1 VDIFNEDD
9 LAPHLKDSDAVVSCL
24 GGSASLFGWTK
35 CTLYTDSMMSIVGA
49 MRKSGVK
56 RLVAMSAWGSA
67 GGGHNHSSLFMR
79 YMINIILLNFFS
91 KQ

>member
-35 CTLYTDSMMSIVGA
+35 CTLYTDSMRSIVGA

-56 RLVAMSAWGSA
+56 RLIAMSSWGSA
-67 GGGHNHSSLFMR
+67 GGVLF
-79 YMINIILLNFFS
+79 ILSYALFS
-91 KQ
+91 FEYIYVL